1 MQLKG
6 ENANLKARLSDA
18 ATDRE
23 KQEMNGKK
31 RKNLVVD
38 NQALS
43 SKLQA
48 KTASHGRL
56 QSELVQM
63 TSRWKSLEQQVTR
76 QLPPFCFVALNQ
88 MKMHLNEATKL
99 LLTLFMHHC
108 DACFLLPQTR
118 ESYLFCLAGMLQ
130 LCIL

>member
-6 ENANLKARLSDA
+6 ENANLTARLSDA

-76 QLPPFCFVALNQ
+76 QLPV
-88 MKMHLNEATKL
+88 
-99 LLTLFMHHC
+99 LF
-108 DACFLLPQTR
+108 R
-118 ESYLFCLAGMLQ
+118 
-130 LCIL
+130 

>member
-1 MQLKG
+1 MLTVVSLMCLNSRVCFTINVDSHVFLQLKG

-23 KQEMNGKK
+23 KQEMNGGKK

-76 QLPPFCFVALNQ
+76 QLPPFCFVAFNQ
-88 MKMHLNEATKL
+88 MKMHLKEATKL
-99 LLTLFMHHC
+99 LFT
-108 DACFLLPQTR
+108 
-118 ESYLFCLAGMLQ
+118 
-130 LCIL
+130 